1 MFYGAILFGNNDE
14 RNNGDQGVLVRSVL
28 LKNILRFP
36 QYSEKVRIPK
46 QVMEIKVL
54 FKLASKH

>member
-1 MFYGAILFGNNDE
+1 MEKMFYGATLFGYNDE
-14 RNNGDQGVLVRSVL
+14 RNNGDQGVLVRNVL

-46 QVMEIKVL
+46 QVMEIKV
-54 FKLASKH
+54 